1 VSGVSVLKFSF
12 ILMTLLVFASQFY
25 VSVTSAQVGES
36 EASSALTS
44 AEGAVGSAYQAVLK
58 AEEAGANVSGLLLV
72 QLNDAGELLAK
83 AKVAYRLEDF
93 DEVVFS
99 ASLCSE
105 ISENV
110 KNEADE
116 LHVETYGSKITVFW
130 LTSTGSLVGVVAV
143 GFGSFWGWRFF
154 KKRYYERVLEMK
166 PEVSSDES

>member
-1 VSGVSVLKFSF
+1 MSGVSTLKFSF
-12 ILMTLLVFASQFY
+12 VLMTLLVFASQFY
-25 VSVTSAQVGES
+25 VSVTIAQVSES
-36 EASSALTS
+36 EASSVLTS
-44 AEGAVGSAYQAVLK
+44 AEGAVGSAYQAVLR
-58 AEEAGANVSGLLLV
+58 AEEAGANVSGLLV